1 MRRRDTPN
9 RSPTPRSRAG
19 RWGTLAVV
27 VLMLVGLISALGFG
41 QVWVARTDLPS
52 LSPETSAEV
61 LDAEGRLL
69 RAFTVEDGRWR
80 LKAGLA
86 QVDPRLIDMLVA
98 YEDKRFYAHHGVDPL
113 AMLRAARQALR
124 HGRIVSGGSTLTM
137 QVARLLEGS
146 GTGSWRGK
154 LRQIRVAL
162 ALEAQLS
169 KADILSLYLTLA
181 PYGGNIEGVRA
192 AARIWF
198 DKEPARLTPAQA
210 ALLVVLPQAPE
221 SRRPDR
227 HPDATRAARAA
238 ALTRFVRTGIITQDD
253 AEAAMREPLP
263 RARHAF
269 PTLAPHLTARLYL
282 AGPDVPVL
290 HTTIKAS
297 LQASLERL
305 AQQALAGRDP
315 QSSVAIMVADH
326 QSGAVLATVGSGGWD
341 RAGGFIDMT
350 RALRSPGSTL
360 KPLIYALAF
369 DEGLAHPETLVD
381 DRPTAFGSYAPQN
394 FDGLYRGELRASEA
408 LQLSLNIPAVALT
421 EAIGPTRLI
430 AALRQCGAQTA
441 LPGGEAP
448 GLAVALGGLGMS
460 LEGLMQV
467 YMTLARGGT
476 PVPLHYLVQETPRES
491 REVVSAA
498 NAWQVGHILAGLMP
512 PEGQPIG
519 KIAYKTG
526 TSYGHRDTWALG
538 FDGRYTVGIWLG
550 RPDGT
555 PVPGA
560 FGADVA
566 APLLFDVFQRVAP
579 QTTPLP
585 PPPPDVILVENA
597 ALPAPLQRF
606 RPRGSAFTT
615 QVNAPKFSFP
625 PNGATLL
632 LDDVPL
638 TIRVQDGVPPFA
650 VLLNGHPVIIGARRR
665 EISLPSPSN
674 GNASLSVIDATGRSD
689 HVRIGV
695 TTAP

>member
-1 MRRRDTPN
+1 MRR
-9 RSPTPRSRAG
+9 SRTARMSILTAAVLLVAG
-19 RWGTLAVV
+19 
-27 VLMLVGLISALGFG
+27 LVGLVGFTRE
-41 QVWVARTDLPS
+41 WVAETQLP
-52 LSPETSAEV
+52 LLTPETSAEV
-61 LDAEGRLL
+61 LDADGRLL

-80 LKAGLA
+80 LAA
-86 QVDPRLIDMLVA
+86 DPERVDPHLIEMLIA

-113 AMLRAARQALR
+113 AMLRAAGQAVR
-124 HGRIVSGGSTLTM
+124 HGEIISGGSTLTM
-137 QVARLLEGS
+137 QVARLLEDS

-198 DKEPARLTPAQA
+198 DKEPERLTPAQA
-210 ALLVVLPQAPE
+210 ALLVVLPQSPE

-227 HPDATRAARAA
+227 HPEAAKAARAA
-238 ALTRFVRTGIITQDD
+238 ALARFVRAGIITQDD
-253 AEAAMREPLP
+253 ADAAVREPLP
-263 RARHAF
+263 RKRHAF
-269 PTLAPHLTARLYL
+269 PALAPHLTARLYR
-282 AGPDVPVL
+282 AAPDVPVL

-305 AQQALAGRDP
+305 AQLALTGRDP

-326 QSGAVLATVGSGGWD
+326 QSGAVLASVGSGGWD
-341 RAGGFIDMT
+341 RASGFVDMT

-369 DEGLAHPETLVD
+369 DEGLAHPETLMD

-394 FDGLYRGELRASEA
+394 FDGMYRGELRASEA

-441 LPGGEAP
+441 LPGNEAP

-476 PVPLHYLVQETPRES
+476 PVPLHYLAQETPREG

-512 PEGQPIG
+512 PAGQPVG

-538 FDGRYTVGIWLG
+538 FDGRYAVGVWLG

-566 APLLFDVFQRVAP
+566 APLLFDVFQRIAQ

-585 PPPPDVILVENA
+585 PPPPDVLLVENA

-606 RPRGSAFTT
+606 RPRGSAFAT
-615 QVNAPKFSFP
+615 QVNAPKITFP
-625 PNGATLL
+625 PDGATLL

-638 TIRVQDGVPPFA
+638 TVRVQDGVPPFA
-650 VLLNGHPVIIGARRR
+650 ALLDGRPVIIGARRR
-665 EISLPSPSN
+665 EIPLPSSPN
-674 GNASLSVIDATGRSD
+674 GSTSLSVIDATGRSD
-689 HVRIGV
+689 HVRIRI
-695 TTAP
+695 TTLN